1 MINVERDSD
10 APFADDAEHLRASLD
25 GLDLQLLALA
35 IRARRAAGGDPG
47 QRGLFV
53 DDEELSALLHSPAAE
68 PLWARVPVDAELAEL
83 EAAAVAH
90 RERIAGRERAS
101 QAIGR
106 APRLSLL
113 ADRFGLGPDER
124 WILLLALAPE
134 LDLRYE
140 RIFGWRHDD
149 VTRRRPSVQLA
160 LDVLAPGLAQ
170 RLTALAL
177 LSPGAELIDAGLVV
191 ISGRDEPL
199 LRRSLSLET
208 GVLEWLRGAPALAA
222 AHRRQVTRRPPDPG
236 LRERLRLAPALV
248 ERLDASQRERSDAAH
263 ERRALLLVGPA
274 GVGRRSLAHA
284 LAAPQAAR
292 C

>member
-101 QAIGR
+101 RAIGR

-124 WILLLALAPE
+124 
-134 LDLRYE
+134 
-140 RIFGWRHDD
+140 
-149 VTRRRPSVQLA
+149 
-160 LDVLAPGLAQ
+160 
-170 RLTALAL
+170 
-177 LSPGAELIDAGLVV
+177 
-191 ISGRDEPL
+191 
-199 LRRSLSLET
+199 
-208 GVLEWLRGAPALAA
+208 
-222 AHRRQVTRRPPDPG
+222 
-236 LRERLRLAPALV
+236 
-248 ERLDASQRERSDAAH
+248 
-263 ERRALLLVGPA
+263 
-274 GVGRRSLAHA
+274 
-284 LAAPQAAR
+284 
-292 C
+292 